1 MLASL
6 FHVWSLSRWK
16 NSFLL
21 SLVFGLPV
29 MGLMIYMMVMDSQHQ
44 EHGGSMP
51 EEQNLLPGLSLLN
64 LAFFLLCTP
73 VQVSEHSMSDKRSST
88 VSFFSR
94 LRHCR
99 SSSPPDLRRPILLRP
114 GVSLV
119 KAPHSQHGC
128 VDSVSHLDRLHLLLC
143 GPHRSH
149 GRESQPEP
157 RHLLRHSTY
166 ALRVHRSGSMAGAR
180 CKGNKRYQD

>member
-51 EEQNLLPGLSLLN
+51 EEQNLLPGLSILN

-73 VQVSEHSMSDKRSST
+73 VQVREHTIGDPRFRSFHLLDT
-88 VSFFSR
+88 AG
-94 LRHCR
+94 LP
-99 SSSPPDLRRPILLRP
+99 PPDLRRPILLRP

-119 KAPHSQHGC
+119 KAPHGQHGC
-128 VDSVSHLDRLHLLLC
+128 VDSVSHLNRLHLLLC

-166 ALRVHRSGSMAGAR
+166 ALCVHRSGSMAGAR
-180 CKGNKRYQD
+180 CKGNKRYQDKINF